1 MYETEKWLVYE
12 HDDFYEDIAILFE
25 KLTEY
30 QKQEQKQIP
39 LFSCSRFDGIY
50 GIPAGGLVLAVYLHY
65 RLKLPLMLAPTENT
79 LVVDDIVDTGFTMS
93 HYISKCNF
101 TVALF
106 CKRGGKWQPN
116 IWLREKTDKWVR
128 FPWEGEE
135 EYAGLSASYKR
146 PWGGMEDKDV

>member
-12 HDDFYEDIAILFE
+12 HSDFYEDVAILVE

-30 QKQEQKQIP
+30 QKPKNIS
-39 LFSCSRFDGIY
+39 LFSRGQFDGVY

-79 LVVDDIVDTGFTMS
+79 LIVDDIVDTGFTMS
-93 HYISKCNF
+93 HYISKGNV
-101 TVALF
+101 TASLF
-106 CKRGGKWQPN
+106 FKVGGRFKPN
-116 IWLREKTDKWVR
+116 IWLREKTDKWIC

-135 EYAGLSASYKR
+135 EYEGIIPKGKR
-146 PWGGMEDKDV
+146 GTVCLTGAMNL

>member
-12 HDDFYEDIAILFE
+12 QDDFLEDVEILVK
-25 KLTEY
+25 KLREC
-30 QKQEQKQIP
+30 QELPSLLPSVK
-39 LFSCSRFDGIY
+39 FDGIY

-79 LVVDDIVDTGFTMS
+79 LVVDDIIDKGFMMS
-93 HYISKCNF
+93 HYIVRGNF

-106 CKRGGKWQPN
+106 CKIGSKWKPN
-116 IWLREKTDKWVR
+116 IWLREKYDKWIR

-135 EYAGLSASYKR
+135 EYVKLIINYKS
-146 PWGGMEDKDV
+146 PWEGAEQHV

>member
-12 HDDFYEDIAILFE
+12 HNDFYEDVVALVE
-25 KLTEY
+25 KLIEC
-30 QKQEQKQIP
+30 QKQKQAS
-39 LFSCSRFDGIY
+39 LFPCGRFDGVY

-93 HYISKCNF
+93 HYISKGNF

-106 CKRGGKWQPN
+106 SKKGGKWKPC
-116 IWLREKTDKWVR
+116 ISLREKTDKWIR

-135 EYAGLSASYKR
+135 EYARLSPDYKS
-146 PWGGMEDKDV
+146 PWEKIGG

>member
-12 HDDFYEDIAILFE
+12 HDDFYKDIELLV
-25 KLTEY
+25 KNLTEY
-30 QKQEQKQIP
+30 EKNNQLS
-39 LFSCSRFDGIY
+39 LFTSGRFDGIY

-65 RLKLPLMLAPTENT
+65 RLKLPLMLAPTEST

-93 HYISKCNF
+93 HYISKGNF

-106 CKRGGKWQPN
+106 CRKGCNRKPN
-116 IWLREKTDKWVR
+116 IWLREKEEKWVR

-135 EYAGLSASYKR
+135 EYKGIISKGRRGIVCPTGTLL
-146 PWGGMEDKDV
+146 

>member
-12 HDDFYEDIAILFE
+12 HDDFYEDIAILVE

-30 QKQEQKQIP
+30 QKPKNIP
-39 LFSCSRFDGIY
+39 LFFRGQFDGVY

-93 HYISKCNF
+93 HYISKGNF

-106 CKRGGKWQPN
+106 CKEGGRWKPS
-116 IWLREKTDKWVR
+116 IWLREKTDKWIC

-135 EYAGLSASYKR
+135 EYEGIIPKGKKGVVCPTGAMNL
-146 PWGGMEDKDV
+146 